1 MVLTNT
7 KASLAGERDTHTE
20 KREMAVAMSRHV
32 LHGPVIRVSGAWRVQ
47 PADIISAI

>member
-7 KASLAGERDTHTE
+7 KASLAGE
-20 KREMAVAMSRHV
+20 REMAVAMSRHV